1 MAHRSVGVF
10 VLDLCRSVCVCVC
23 TVHMIISVVV
33 NSLKSHPIASYIGF
47 WISLSLDSV
56 YILFLYSEAKGKAPA
71 PLLFHFNLSGLI
83 EFSLT
88 LTLKPKRVLSLCF
101 FHLLY
106 QYRYQ
111 FPLSA
116 LLFRWLRIRPRIFHR
131 LVSCKLYH
139 TISCTLCLY
148 VCFYMCKG
156 GMGF

>member
-10 VLDLCRSVCVCVC
+10 VLDLCRSVCVCVYS
-23 TVHMIISVVV
+23 TYDNIGGGEQFKVP
-33 NSLKSHPIASYIGF
+33 SHRILYRVLDFSF
-47 WISLSLDSV
+47 SLDSV